1 IIIYVY
7 HYIKNTRKY
16 GNQATA
22 YAFIESGEIAQN
34 IQLTATAL
42 TYGSID
48 IGGYNKEYLQELLDL
63 DGLGEHVIHMT
74 LVGTKESQ

>member
-1 IIIYVY
+1 
-7 HYIKNTRKY
+7 
-16 GNQATA
+16 
-22 YAFIESGEIAQN
+22 GEIAQN

>member
-1 IIIYVY
+1 MY
-7 HYIKNTRKY
+7 HYLKNTRKY

-42 TYGSID
+42 VYGSID
-48 IGGYNKEYLQELLDL
+48 IGGYNKEYLQEKLSL
-63 DGLGEHVIHMT
+63 DGISQHVIHMT
-74 LVGTKESQ
+74 LVGNKESQ

>member
-1 IIIYVY
+1 
-7 HYIKNTRKY
+7 
-16 GNQATA
+16 
-22 YAFIESGEIAQN
+22 
-34 IQLTATAL
+34 
-42 TYGSID
+42 